1 MTTTAT
7 EQLPATPD
15 EARRS
20 AGLRA
25 AGLRFAGAFAIGL
38 VLAGSL
44 AFGAIYAFE
53 RQYEQRILPGVR
65 VGTTDLSG
73 ATIEEARTR
82 LSRAYASL
90 GTGRIVVAWPG
101 GEASITYAEI
111 GRTVDLDALASAA
124 LTAGR
129 AGSTPL
135 ERILGEARTLL
146 RGVAIEPRVTVDATL
161 LDERLAAIARPMNRE
176 PIDARVVATPA
187 GFALAGASEGR
198 RLDPS
203 AARDAV
209 LNSLVR
215 LDAPAELRIELV
227 PEPVR
232 PAVDDAAASLARV
245 RAERI
250 AQELVLGLGEER
262 WTIPAETVRGWI
274 GFAVTPDGWYDPV
287 IDRAAVLA
295 ALEPLAPQI
304 NRPPKDATFLIGKG
318 DQVVGV
324 RPGVDGRA
332 LDPAAS
338 ADRVVAALL
347 ARAVPDSGLPVVE
360 PAVTVTRPAL
370 TTEQASAVAPTMS
383 RISSWT
389 TWYSISERNGFG
401 ANIEVPARLIDGT
414 VIAPGGVFDF
424 WDVVGDVTVEKG
436 YRQGGAIINGRT
448 EPQGALA
455 GGICSTST
463 TVFNAALR
471 AGLQMGARRNH
482 YYYIDRY
489 PLGLDA
495 TVFISASG
503 SKQTVSFTNDTP
515 YPLLIRGFAS
525 GRGTSR
531 SVTFEIW
538 SVPTGRTVSLTT
550 PIVKNRKPAT
560 TITQTTDTLP
570 AGQRKQVEY
579 PVEGKDV
586 WVTRTVRDADGNI
599 VHEETYYSHYARI
612 DGLILVGTGGS
623 SPSPTPSPTPSP
635 GPTPTPTPAP

>member
-1 MTTTAT
+1 MATTAT
-7 EQLPATPD
+7 DQFPATPG
-15 EARRS
+15 EGRRISALRTGLQFALAFS
-20 AGLRA
+20 AGLA
-25 AGLRFAGAFAIGL
+25 LAGA
-38 VLAGSL
+38 LAL
-44 AFGAIYAFE
+44 GATWAFE
-53 RQYEQRILPGVR
+53 RQYEGRILPGVR

-73 ATIEEARTR
+73 LTFEQARAS
-82 LSRAYASL
+82 LAAAYASL
-90 GTGRIVVAWPG
+90 GVGRIVLHGPDG
-101 GEASITYAEI
+101 DASIAYQEI
-111 GRTVDLDALASAA
+111 GRGLDAETLAGAA
-124 LTAGR
+124 MTVGR
-129 AGSTPL
+129 VGSSPL
-135 ERILGEARTLL
+135 ERVLGQARMLLHGVTL
-146 RGVAIEPRVTVDATL
+146 EPRVVVDPAR
-161 LDERLAAIARPMNRE
+161 LDERLAAIARPLERLPTE
-176 PIDARVVATPA
+176 ARVVSSPA
-187 GFALAGASEGR
+187 GFAVVGARDGR
-198 RLDPS
+198 QLDVS
-203 AARDAV
+203 AARQAI
-209 LNSLVR
+209 LAGLGR
-215 LDAPAELRIELV
+215 PDAPAELSFELTSR
-227 PEPVR
+227 PVR
-232 PAVDDAAASLARV
+232 PAVDDAAAALARV

-250 AQELVLGLGEER
+250 AQDLVLALGEER
-262 WTIPAETVRGWI
+262 WTIPAATVRGWI
-274 GFAVTPDGWYDPV
+274 GFAVTPGGWYDPV

-295 ALEPLAPQI
+295 ALEPLAPEI
-304 NRPPKDATFLIGKG
+304 DRTPKDATFLIGKE

-338 ADRVVAALL
+338 ADRIVAALL

-383 RISSWT
+383 KVSSWT

-424 WDVVGDVTVEKG
+424 WDVVGEVTVDKG

-463 TVFNAALR
+463 TIFNAALR
-471 AGLQMGARRNH
+471 AGLEIGARRNH

-515 YPLLIRGFAS
+515 WPLLVRGFA
-525 GRGTSR
+525 GHKGVRGW
-531 SVTFEIW
+531 VTFEIW
-538 SVPTGRTVSLTT
+538 SVPTGRTVSLST
-550 PIVKNRKPAT
+550 PIVKNRRPAT
-560 TITQTTDTLP
+560 TITQETETLP
-570 AGQRKQVEY
+570 AGERKQVEY

-586 WVTRTVRDADGNI
+586 WVTRTVRDADGNV

-612 DGLILVGTGGS
+612 DGLILVGTGGKS
-623 SPSPTPSPTPSP
+623 
-635 GPTPTPTPAP
+635 PTPTPTPTAPPAP